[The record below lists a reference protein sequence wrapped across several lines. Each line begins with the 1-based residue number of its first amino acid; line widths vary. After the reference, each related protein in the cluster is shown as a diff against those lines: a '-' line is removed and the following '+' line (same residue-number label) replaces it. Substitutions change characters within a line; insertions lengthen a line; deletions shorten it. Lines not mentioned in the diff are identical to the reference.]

1 MASALGSLVVNLGL
15 NAAEFAAGLTK
26 SEYEARQF
34 AKNFSNQV
42 AIGVAKAEIAMQA
55 LGRAA
60 QTALNAIPDLIK
72 QAGNF
77 QDLAEKTGAS
87 AEAIASFAVAA
98 KVAGSSAEDIAGAMQ
113 KLAKNL
119 LGVDDEGKAA
129 GAALSALGL
138 DISEFKQLAP
148 DQQIVT
154 IANALDKFADGAEK
168 TGVQMALLGK
178 SGGNL
183 GPFFKELARGV
194 GQVTILNE
202 QLIKQAD
209 DYADKQARTRAE
221 LDLYAQVLAVK
232 TIPALTNLT
241 SATKDFI
248 QELLGI
254 SREGKKLNVDN
265 SITDWANNAV
275 RALAFVVD
283 SSQGVSRVFKIL
295 GETIAAGAAQTSAAA
310 QGDFARAKAIG
321 EDWKRQMDAL
331 LNAPL
336 FSAKLDQRIRESD
349 ALARQRAIEDR
360 GFDPKVKPKLN
371 FDGAIKDDKTKN
383 QVSDAERLVQ
393 SLEKQFEATLE
404 LNEVQK
410 AEVEIYNLKQKALSG
425 LTPAIEA
432 QIRDYA
438 AQIQF
443 AKDAKK
449 AEDDRKRAEE
459 DAMRIRERNS
469 EAQTKVTEHL
479 QQEATQMAAQNES
492 IREQLILLT
501 SGEEVLRNYQN
512 AKLLKAAAELEDK
525 AAMLENSGGLQ
536 SQIDLL
542 REQAKLLKERAALSD
557 AGKVAQDL
565 EKEKQQLQDIKNLFS
580 DSLANAFE
588 SFIDGSKTASQ
599 AMKQFETDVVR
610 AISRIATQNL
620 ANALFGGNAG
630 GNPDIGSLLSK
641 FFGGL
646 FGGGGFGSF
655 FGSTPGIAGGE
666 MGMPGTLAAGTDFW
680 RGGPTWVGE
689 RGPEVVNLPRGASVT
704 PNHRLGGHNISMTV
718 NVLPGATTASAKQ
731 AAAAMREQLLKSIRE
746 R

>member
-15 NAAEFAAGLTK
+15 NAAEFTAGLTK

-60 QTALNAIPDLIK
+60 QVALNAIPDLIR

-98 KVAGSSAEDIAGAMQ
+98 KIAGSSSEDIAGAMQ

-138 DISEFKQLAP
+138 NIDQFKALSP
-148 DQQIVT
+148 DQQIIT
-154 IANALDKFADGAEK
+154 IANALAKFADGAEK

-183 GPFFKELARGV
+183 GPFFKELASGA
-194 GQVTILNE
+194 GQVVILNE

-209 DYADKQARTRAE
+209 DYADKQARTKAE
-221 LDLYAQVLAVK
+221 LEQYAQVAAIKV
-232 TIPALTNLT
+232 IPALNNLT

-248 QELLGI
+248 AELLGI
-254 SREGKKLNVDN
+254 QTQGKKLNTDD
-265 SITDWANNAV
+265 SITQWANNAV
-275 RALAFVVD
+275 RALGFVVD
-283 SSQGVSRVFKIL
+283 SSQGVSRVFQIL

-310 QGDFARAKAIG
+310 QGDFDRAKAIG

-331 LNAPL
+331 LSAPL

-360 GFDPKVKPKLN
+360 GFKPDLPKLK
-371 FDGAIKDDKTKN
+371 FDGAIKDDKSKN
-383 QVSDAERLVQ
+383 QISDAERYVQ
-393 SLEKQFEATLE
+393 SLEKQLEATLD

-425 LTPAIEA
+425 LNPEIEK

-449 AEDDRKRAEE
+449 AEDERKKTEE
-459 DAMRIRERNS
+459 EAARIRERIS
-469 EAQTKVTEHL
+469 EQQTKTTERL
-479 QQEATQMAAQNES
+479 QQEAAQMAEQNES
-492 IREQLILLT
+492 QREQLILLT

-512 AKLLKAAAELEDK
+512 AKLLKAAAELDDK

-536 SQIDLL
+536 AQIDLL
-542 REQAKLLKERAALSD
+542 REQAKLLRERAAISD
-557 AGKVAQDL
+557 ATKVAQDI
-565 EKEKQQLQDIKNLFS
+565 EKEKQQLQDLKNLFS
-580 DSLANAFE
+580 DSFASAFDE
-588 SFIDGSKTASQ
+588 FISGSKTAAQ
-599 AMKQFETDVVR
+599 AFKQFEQDIVR
-610 AISRIATQNL
+610 SISRIASQNL
-620 ANALFGGNAG
+620 ANALFGGNTG

-641 FFGGL
+641 FLSGL

-666 MGMPGTLAAGTDFW
+666 MGMPGTLATGTDFW

-689 RGPEVVNLPRGASVT
+689 RGPEIVNLPRGASVT
-704 PNHRLGGHNISMTV
+704 PNHRIGGQTINMTV
-718 NVLPGATTASAKQ
+718 NVLPGATQASARQ
-731 AAAAMREQLLKSIRE
+731 AAASMREQLLKSMRE